1 MATSMENGAAG
12 HGIPWRILGWGTA
25 ALPLSLPYFANA
37 PWTLS
42 DFVFMGVLFGL
53 VGLAVEFLFRKSG
66 SLTYRLGAAGAIVAA
81 FMTIWVNAA
90 VGMIGDGPYNLLFG
104 GVLLVACGGAI
115 LARFAPAGMAR
126 AMVAAAVVQ
135 AILSAIGLSTD
146 PHGGVLSMTFAVP
159 WLLAAAFFRSAARGP
174 AMAGSSPRA

>member
-1 MATSMENGAAG
+1 MATSTENGASG

-66 SLTYRLGAAGAIVAA
+66 SLTYRLGAAGAIVTA

-90 VGMIGDGPYNLLFG
+90 VGMIGDGPYKPPIWRGAAG
-104 GVLLVACGGAI
+104 GVRGCGPGAVRAGRMGAGDGRRGGR
-115 LARFAPAGMAR
+115 ARHTQRDRPVDRSAR
-126 AMVAAAVVQ
+126 RSSEHDLRGAVV
-135 AILSAIGLSTD
+135 ARGR
-146 PHGGVLSMTFAVP
+146 
-159 WLLAAAFFRSAARGP
+159 FFRRAARGP
-174 AMAGSSPRA
+174 AMAGGSPRA